1 MKIQISGQYGDPNAS
16 DVFWPIQKKL
26 NTCFE
31 YHIKGEY
38 LKEISKFAIGFRVSG
53 KLCDFKSQGAERLRY
68 LKKTNTLTID
78 LVFPES
84 QWSNTNTAELKKL
97 VAEGVI
103 RCLELMIEKSIA
115 LGELV
120 EKDTLQSDIEKSI
133 SEFMQ

>member
-68 LKKTNTLTID
+68 LKKNQHL
-78 LVFPES
+78 
-84 QWSNTNTAELKKL
+84 NY
-97 VAEGVI
+97 
-103 RCLELMIEKSIA
+103 
-115 LGELV
+115 
-120 EKDTLQSDIEKSI
+120 
-133 SEFMQ
+133 